1 MSIMNKLLLFLK
13 NAKRIA
19 LTACVFLM
27 LCSFSQAQH
36 VLRGLVL
43 DASSE
48 EALSGASITVP
59 GQPGL
64 TVKTNEDG
72 QFTLS
77 STKPVATLHVNF
89 IGYVSQEVAIENK
102 NDVIVYLQVE
112 EQQLDEVVV
121 VGYGTQS
128 KRSVTGAI
136 SSVDMESRRNMP
148 DVSVGQAL
156 RGTLAGVQY
165 TDNGRPGQGGDILI
179 RGKRSLSA
187 SNNPLIV
194 VDGAIYAGN
203 LNDLNPNDVAS
214 MEVLKD
220 ASAVAIYGSRA
231 ANGVILITTRVGKES
246 KPIIS
251 LSTNYGISDF
261 SYKPRLLTGARYL
274 EYMVDYQRE
283 MGEDA
288 TMDNVL
294 DYIPENV
301 GINYQ
306 NNKEFDPWEA
316 ASQDAYTF
324 SSDVSLSGRNE
335 NVHYYL
341 SAGVSDAQGLVFN
354 DRQKKHSIRT
364 NINTKITDWL
374 SVGINANYI
383 KRNVSGTVAS
393 VENITK
399 SVPYGDWFFDDG
411 LVRKVTVDGENVAVN
426 PLYYSL
432 LTTNEH
438 LNNNLFATG
447 MIELKAPFLEGLSY
461 KFSYTPS
468 VRWSSNNDFRINDVH
483 EPGQISFARKISE
496 QRFDGLNEHLLKYNT
511 TFNNTHFLDVT
522 LLYSTDSYKA
532 DGTTA
537 MANRLASE
545 ALGWNDLTLG
555 ELQTTSSSAS
565 DGKGVSSMARINY
578 GLKQKYYA
586 TFTVRRDGS
595 SVFSANHKFATF
607 PSAAVSWVA
616 SEESFFGNVE
626 ALDLLKLRVSYGA
639 VGNQGISPYQSLELL
654 NAVNYVFGEPGQTY
668 YGVFPGRMAN
678 NELKWETT
686 YTTNIGV
693 DFAFFR
699 NRISGALELYNMD
712 TKDLLV
718 NRSIPVMTGY
728 ATVWDNLGEV
738 NNKGIEL
745 TLNTTPIRKSDFTW
759 DANVTFSTNKNRIV
773 HLYRS
778 DLDGDGIEDNDLSNQ
793 WFIGKPIDVYYDFVF
808 NGIYQVGDDIPEG
821 FKAGDVIL
829 EDLDNNGAIDAD
841 DRKVVGNS
849 TTPNVRWSLMNR
861 FAYKNF
867 NLSFLLNAM
876 QGWMGSYNREM
887 SPGRSLNFVDRGWW
901 TPVNA
906 SQSAPSINYQNRY
919 GHRYYESRDFLRI
932 QDVTL
937 GYSFDEKLLSRYR
950 IRGIEVFVSG
960 KNLYTFTDW
969 TGADPESGEGSVAN
983 YYPFS
988 RIFSAGARLSF

>member
-1 MSIMNKLLLFLK
+1 MNELFLFLK
-13 NAKRIA
+13 IAKRSTLA
-19 LTACVFLM
+19 VLAFMTV
-27 LCSFSQAQH
+27 CSVSQAQH
-36 VLRGLVL
+36 VLRGWVL

-48 EALSGASITVP
+48 EALSGATITMGGERGAVA
-59 GQPGL
+59 
-64 TVKTNEDG
+64 TTDDNG
-72 QFTLS
+72 QFTLN
-77 STKPVATLHVNF
+77 STAPIVSLNVQF
-89 IGYVSQEVAIENK
+89 VGYLSQEVSVENQT
-102 NDVIVYLQVE
+102 DVIIYLRAEQ
-112 EQQLDEVVV
+112 QQLDEVVV

-136 SSVDMESRRNMP
+136 SRVDMESRRNMP
-148 DVSVGQAL
+148 DVNVGQAL

-187 SNNPLIV
+187 SNNPLLV
-194 VDGAIYAGN
+194 VDGAIYAGS

-231 ANGVILITTRVGKES
+231 ANGVILITTRVGNES
-246 KPIIS
+246 KPTVS

-261 SYKPRLLTGARYL
+261 AYKPKLLTGARYL
-274 EYMVDYQRE
+274 EYMIDYQRE

-288 TMDNVL
+288 GMENIMN
-294 DYIPENV
+294 YIPENV
-301 GINYQ
+301 GVNYQ
-306 NNKEFDPWEA
+306 RKREFDPWEA

-335 NVHYYL
+335 KVQYYL
-341 SAGVSDAQGLVFN
+341 SAGLSDAQGLIFN
-354 DRQKKHSIRT
+354 DRQKKQSVRT
-364 NINTKITDWL
+364 NINAKVADWL
-374 SVGINANYI
+374 SIGMNANYI
-383 KRNVSGTVAS
+383 KRDASGTVAS

-399 SVPYGDWFFDDG
+399 SIPYGDWFFEDG

-432 LTTNEH
+432 LTTNEN

-447 MIELKAPFLEGLSY
+447 SIELTAPFLEGLSY
-461 KFSYTPS
+461 KFSYTPTI
-468 VRWSSNNDFRINDVH
+468 RWSSNNDFRINDIH
-483 EPGQISFARKISE
+483 EPGQISLARKANE
-496 QRFDGLNEHLLKYNT
+496 RRFDGLNEHLLKYNT
-511 TFNNTHFLDVT
+511 SFNNSHSLDVT
-522 LLYSTDSYKA
+522 LLYSTDRYEV

-537 MANRLASE
+537 TANRLASE
-545 ALGWNDLTLG
+545 ALGWNDLSLG
-555 ELQTTSSSAS
+555 ELQTTNSSAS
-565 DGKGVSSMARINY
+565 KGRGLSSMARVNY
-578 GLKQKYYA
+578 GYKQKYFA

-595 SVFSANHKFATF
+595 SVFSANHKYATF
-607 PSAAVSWVA
+607 PSGAISWIA
-616 SEESFFGNVE
+616 SEESFLKKADVI
-626 ALDLLKLRVSYGA
+626 DLLKLRASYGA

-668 YGVFPGRMAN
+668 YGVYPGRMAN
-678 NELKWETT
+678 DELKWETT
-686 YTTNIGV
+686 YTANIGV
-693 DFAFFR
+693 DFALFK
-699 NRISGALELYNMD
+699 NRIGGALELYHMN

-728 ATVWDNLGEV
+728 NTVWDNLGEV

-745 TLNTTPIRKSDFTW
+745 TLNTTPIRKADFTW

-778 DLDGDGIEDNDLSNQ
+778 DLDGDGNEDDDLSNE
-793 WFIGKPIDVYYDFVF
+793 WFIGKPIDVYYDFVSK
-808 NGIYQVGDDIPEG
+808 GIYQLGDQIPEG
-821 FKAGDVIL
+821 FKPGDVKL
-829 EDLDNNGAIDAD
+829 EDLDGNGVIDAA
-841 DRKVVGNS
+841 DRKVLGNS
-849 TTPNVRWSLMNR
+849 TTPNVRWSLMNSFR
-861 FAYKNF
+861 YKNF

-901 TPVNA
+901 TPDNA
-906 SQSAPSINYQNRY
+906 TNTAPAINYQNRY

-937 GYSFDEKLLSRYR
+937 GYSFDQNVLNKYR
-950 IRGIEVFVSG
+950 IRGIDVFVSG

-969 TGADPESGEGSVAN
+969 SGADPESGASSVAN